1 MQEKHMKPTSAN
13 ILAENLLLQPI
24 DDQGL
29 VDET

>member
-1 MQEKHMKPTSAN
+1 MQEKQKPTSAN
-13 ILAENLLLQPI
+13 ILAENLLLQLR